1 MYRCLGH
8 LPLESPSWTGLLP
21 KGDQVLG
28 DVHLEDVLP
37 APPRD
42 GLQQPVGLDEHSQV
56 LLSKVG

>member
-21 KGDQVLG
+21 KEDQVLG

-42 GLQQPVGLDEHSQV
+42 GLQQPVGLGEHSQV

>member
-1 MYRCLGH
+1 MYRSLGR

-42 GLQQPVGLDEHSQV
+42 GLQQPVGLGEHSQV
-56 LLSKVG
+56 LLLKVG